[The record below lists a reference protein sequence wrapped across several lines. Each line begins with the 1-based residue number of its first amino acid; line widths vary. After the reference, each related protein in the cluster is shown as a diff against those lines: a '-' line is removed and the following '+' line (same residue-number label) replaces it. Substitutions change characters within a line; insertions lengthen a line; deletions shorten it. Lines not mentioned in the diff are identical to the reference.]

1 MEFFGA
7 MTTSAASFPSLSLLS
22 LHRSGSPLARPRR
35 RDLRLPSCRG
45 TVQPASVPA
54 PTLPASE
61 PSPTNPGLHAVGRRE
76 ASLALAGLLFTRLL
90 DSPARAAD
98 EQPGS
103 PGCALTVAPSGLA
116 FCDRVVGSG
125 PEATQGQLI
134 KAHYV
139 GRLEN
144 GQVFDSSYGRGR
156 PLTFR
161 VGVGEVTMPIR
172 FSSLI
177 HEAESCTPWH
187 HLDFN
192 QCSQV
197 IKGWDQGILG
207 AEGIPPMLA
216 GGKRTLKLP
225 PELAYGMRGAGC
237 RGGSCLIPPNST
249 LLFDVEFI
257 GKA

>member
-7 MTTSAASFPSLSLLS
+7 MTTSTSSFPSSSLLS
-22 LHRSGSPLARPRR
+22 FHRSGSPLAHPRR
-35 RDLRLPSCRG
+35 HHLRFPSCRT
-45 TVQPASVPA
+45 TVQPA

-61 PSPTNPGLHAVGRRE
+61 PNPTNPGLHAVGRRE

-125 PEATQGQLI
+125 PEATQGQFI

-144 GQVFDSSYGRGR
+144 GTVFDSSYSRGR

-161 VGVGEVTMPIR
+161 VGVGE
-172 FSSLI
+172 
-177 HEAESCTPWH
+177 
-187 HLDFN
+187 
-192 QCSQV
+192 V

-225 PELAYGMRGAGC
+225 PELAYGIRGAGC
-237 RGGSCLIPPNST
+237 KGGSCLIPPNST

>member
-7 MTTSAASFPSLSLLS
+7 MTTSTSSFPSSSLLS
-22 LHRSGSPLARPRR
+22 LHRSGSPLAHPRR
-35 RDLRLPSCRG
+35 QHLRFPSCRA
-45 TVQPASVPA
+45 TVQPA

-144 GQVFDSSYGRGR
+144 GTVFDSSYSRGR

-161 VGVGEVTMPIR
+161 VGVGE
-172 FSSLI
+172 
-177 HEAESCTPWH
+177 
-187 HLDFN
+187 
-192 QCSQV
+192 V

-225 PELAYGMRGAGC
+225 PELAYGIRGAGC
-237 RGGSCLIPPNST
+237 KGGSCLIPPNST